1 MTTKIASLIDL
12 AALGAAAA
20 PPALGLAF
28 EIDLIEADPLRLIRS
43 GSNSFSL
50 VAILAPG
57 YPVRLASGGRFA
69 AWPPVVWRLVD
80 RGDRAARHGDIGCM
94 ELFGTP
100 VIATDPFAV
109 AGWLR
114 GGECP

>member
-1 MTTKIASLIDL
+1 MT
-12 AALGAAAA
+12 
-20 PPALGLAF
+20 
-28 EIDLIEADPLRLIRS
+28 
-43 GSNSFSL
+43 NSFSL
-50 VAILAPG
+50 AAILAPG
-57 YPVRLASGGRFA
+57 YPTRLAAGDRFA

-109 AGWLR
+109 ARWLR
-114 GGECP
+114 GGEHP